1 MKKLLLIFVAVAFAI
16 QCAPGAEDLEVT
28 DGGGSFER
36 STMPIFNGSP
46 PDAPEHE
53 AVVSLHQ
60 IARGSVYVSPF
71 CSGTLI
77 SPDVVVTAAHCLTE
91 VKGKRIKVTEPS
103 AVAVYVGGDP
113 SLDILDHLYLVT
125 EVAVYPT
132 YDPRTNV
139 GDIALIR
146 LASAI
151 SESVAPVPAL
161 PASLGLTDADIGA
174 TLNFA
179 GFGQTET
186 GGSGV
191 LLQVDLPLGGLGCTV
206 EGCPDAGDSATMI
219 SYAQVEAG
227 PCFGDSGGPA
237 FFYREG
243 VPYVAGVTSY
253 GDQWC
258 TIYGVS
264 TRTDAFD
271 GWISEFVYVPD
282 CSADA
287 VCNTECD
294 PGADPDCSTGPDCS
308 ADGVCNGECDPGA
321 DPDCFAGCGDG
332 VCGAGESCDGRD
344 GTVECE
350 DCAGR
355 TGGKPSR
362 RYCIV
367 EGVCIGQ
374 GCP

>member
-1 MKKLLLIFVAVAFAI
+1 MKKLLLVTLALMFVI
-16 QCAPGAEDLEVT
+16 HCAPGAEDLDVV
-28 DGGGSFER
+28 DGDGSYGR
-36 STMPIFNGSP
+36 TRLPIFNGSP

-60 IARGSVYVSPF
+60 IERGSVYVSPF

-77 SPDVVVTAAHCLTE
+77 SPDVIVTAAHCLTE
-91 VKGKRIKVTEPS
+91 VKGKRIKVTAPTE
-103 AVAVYVGGDP
+103 VAVYVGSNP
-113 SLDILDHLYLVT
+113 SADILDHLYLVAEL
-125 EVAVYPT
+125 EVHSG

-139 GDIALIR
+139 ADIALIR
-146 LASAI
+146 LANPI
-151 SESVAPVPAL
+151 SEPVTPVPHL
-161 PASLGLTDADIGA
+161 PSELGLTDADIGS
-174 TLNFA
+174 TINFA
-179 GFGQTET
+179 GFGRDEL
-186 GGSGV
+186 GNSGV

-206 EGCPDAGDSATMI
+206 EGCPDGGDSATMM

-237 FFYREG
+237 FFHRDG
-243 VPYVAGVTSY
+243 APYVAGVTSY

-271 GWISEFVYVPD
+271 GWISEFMYVPD
-282 CSADA
+282 CSADGT
-287 VCNTECD
+287 CNPEC
-294 PGADPDCSTGPDCS
+294 GVGEDPDCSTGPDCS
-308 ADGVCNGECDPGA
+308 ADGVCNGECAPGE

-344 GTVECE
+344 GTTECE

-362 RYCIV
+362 RYCFV
-367 EGVCIGQ
+367 EGVCIGG